1 LFPAGTKS
9 ALCRCLTKEIW
20 DEYKDKSDAK
30 DVSFKVMCFSGVQN
44 LDSGIGLYAGSQDSY
59 TTFNKLFDKVIMDYH
74 KHGPEDKHVSDM
86 DASTLENTE
95 FTEEQAAMVVSTRI
109 RVGRNLDG
117 YPLGPGISKEQRLEV
132 MEKVTTAAQ
141 TFEGDLAGT
150 FYPLEGMDEATQKKL
165 IEDHFLFK

>member
-1 LFPAGTKS
+1 
-9 ALCRCLTKEIW
+9 
-20 DEYKDKSDAK
+20 
-30 DVSFKVMCFSGVQN
+30 MCFSGVQN